1 MSSRSALFLDRD
13 GVVNYTIV
21 KNNKPF
27 PPLSIEELEIIP
39 EIKQSIQ
46 FAKNNDMKV
55 FVITNQ
61 PDVSRGLVTKN
72 VIENINLFIMSNLDI
87 DEIFTC
93 YHDNQD
99 NCECRKPKPGA
110 FFALSQKYNIN
121 LSKSIMV
128 GDRAKDIEAA
138 KNANCPSIFIKYGY
152 NEEYPTLQNYTI
164 YNVKELLKCL
174 EKHYE

>member
-46 FAKNNDMKV
+46 FAKNNYMKV

-110 FFALSQKYNIN
+110 FIALSQKYNIN

-138 KNANCPSIFIKYGY
+138 KNANCPSIFINYGY
-152 NEEYPTLQNYTI
+152 NEQKPTYQNYTI
-164 YNVKELLKCL
+164 TSVSKLRECLK
-174 EKHYE
+174 KHYE